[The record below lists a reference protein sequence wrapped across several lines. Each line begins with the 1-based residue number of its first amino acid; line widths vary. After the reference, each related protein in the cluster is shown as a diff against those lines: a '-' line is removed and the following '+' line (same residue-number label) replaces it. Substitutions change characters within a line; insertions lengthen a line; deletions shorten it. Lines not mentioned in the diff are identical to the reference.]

1 MLTAHLNAHGG
12 ADDKSLSSDHLLE
25 RASVKD
31 GENRSIENPRSI
43 GDAFQSAQPG

>member
-1 MLTAHLNAHGG
+1 MLTTHLNAHGG

-31 GENRSIENPRSI
+31 GEKRLRIPGI
-43 GDAFQSAQPG
+43 GDASQSAQPG